1 MELMKPSLN
10 LKKTTNSKLVLLG
23 AIICLIYFI
32 LLVILSIY
40 KVDIIIL
47 GVLIELFTIPFILL
61 LLFLTFISIKNN
73 IKNRFNI
80 KSNYFFSFLL
90 LGLSIII
97 LTIATIYD

>member
-1 MELMKPSLN
+1 MKPSLN